1 MIRIIIILFLLTSPV
16 LADCK
21 YYAEADVV
29 NDVLVNKKEHYTC
42 QENNQNFVV
51 TFFTDPKY
59 SVAAEQVYTMLYIA
73 TIKALGFN

>member
-1 MIRIIIILFLLTSPV
+1 MVKIILIFFLLTSPV

-42 QENNQNFVV
+42 QENNQNFLV
-51 TFFTDPKY
+51 TFFTEPKY